1 MRFLTV
7 TYLINN
13 YGSVL
18 QAYALQNV
26 LKDNSAEPVIVKMKN
41 RPAGRKAKAKKYL
54 RVLKSGKNYTSS
66 VKLKMLL
73 QEGRFSEKEKK
84 IRRFI
89 NDRLSVLEVGS
100 AREAAREV
108 KDSDV
113 LLAGSDQIWTHITGP
128 NADWYTFKWP
138 GLSDDVKRVSYAASA
153 SLTELSDA
161 QKDEYHRAL
170 RDFSCVSFREQQSVD
185 LLRSYLSAPVRCDLD
200 PTLLFDKE
208 RWSEI
213 AAERIESSPYVFI
226 YMLRPDTRLIEMGKR
241 YAAEHNCKVIYT
253 GLMADNYSGVET
265 VCSAGAEEFLSY
277 IKYADAVITNSFH
290 GMAFSILFEKQFIS
304 VQLSST
310 NSRALNLLNKLGL
323 TDRQIKTTE
332 EISKLNEKIDYLPVK
347 ERLEA
352 ERASSLGY
360 IKQICSGE
368 IFKKPVKKSYFD
380 TGHSSDC
387 RGCTACSANC
397 PVNAISMTAENG
409 FVYPEIDEEKCIHC
423 NKCVKT
429 CEKTLRLKSESENTE
444 VYYGWHSDKDKRWQS
459 TSGGAFSSIVDAYTK
474 EYPEAWVYGAVYN
487 DEFYVIHTGTQDKN
501 VISDMCRSKYLQS
514 NIEGIYDEIKERI
527 KNKQRVLFSGTPCQV
542 AGLRAVT
549 GDSEYLL
556 TVDFI
561 CHGVSNPLYF
571 SEYIKGLGEKKNSP
585 VTSYSFRNKTDKLG
599 KKSYRLISLKYENG
613 DSELTDNDL
622 YVMSYKYRMFYRSSC
637 YNCEFARTERCSDIT
652 LGDFW
657 GLEKKIPALQSER
670 LKGIS
675 MVMLNTD
682 KARSFKDK
690 LSEFFE
696 SERFNGD
703 FTAYAHLFRPS
714 APCGIRMKEYSDEM
728 SFIDY
733 LSDTI
738 TPKMRMMYT
747 HPKAAWLLRRL

>member
-1 MRFLTV
+1 MTV

-26 LKDNSAEPVIVKMKN
+26 LKDNGAEPVIVKMKN

-89 NDRLSVLEVGS
+89 NDRLSVLEVS
-100 AREAAREV
+100 SVREAAREV

-153 SLTELSDA
+153 SRIELSDA

-200 PTLLFDKE
+200 PTLLLDKE

-347 ERLEA
+347 ERLKA
-352 ERASSLGY
+352 ERASSLEY

>member
-18 QAYALQNV
+18 QAYALQSV
-26 LKDNSAEPVIVKMKN
+26 IKDNSAEPVIIKIKN
-41 RPAGRKAKAKKYL
+41 KPAGRKAKIKKYL
-54 RVLKSGKNYTSS
+54 KALKPKDSYTRS
-66 VKLKMLL
+66 VKLKMVLR
-73 QEGRFSEKEKK
+73 EGRFSEKEKK
-84 IRRFI
+84 IKRFVKDHI
-89 NDRLSVLEVGS
+89 SVLEVNS
-100 AREAAREV
+100 PSEATREV
-108 KDSDV
+108 KESDV
-113 LLAGSDQIWTHITGP
+113 LLAGSDQIWAYITGK
-128 NADWYTFKWP
+128 NADWYTFRWP
-138 GLSDDVKRVSYAASA
+138 GLSDDIKRASYAASIGMNEVGD
-153 SLTELSDA
+153 SL
-161 QKDEYHRAL
+161 KDDYHRAL
-170 RDFSCVSFREQQSVD
+170 RDFSSVSFREQQSVD
-185 LLRSYLSAPVRCDLD
+185 ALGASLSAPVRCDLD
-200 PTLLFDKE
+200 PTLLIDKE

-226 YMLRPDTRLIEMGKR
+226 YMLRPDTRLIEMGKK

-265 VCSAGAEEFLSY
+265 VCSAGVEEFLSY

-290 GMAFSILFEKQFIS
+290 GMAFSILFEKQFAS
-304 VQLSST
+304 VQISRT
-310 NSRALNLLNKLGL
+310 NARALNLLSKLGL
-323 TDRQIKTTE
+323 SDRQIKTNE
-332 EISKLNEKIDYLPVK
+332 EITILDKKIDYVQVK
-347 ERLEA
+347 ERLDK

-360 IKQICSGE
+360 IRQLCSGE
-368 IFKKPVKKSYFD
+368 IFKEPVKKTYFD

-387 RGCTACSANC
+387 RGCTACSVNC
-397 PVNAISMTAENG
+397 PVNAISMIADNG

-429 CEKTLRLKSESENTE
+429 CEKTLKAKSKSENTE
-444 VYYGWHSDKDKRWQS
+444 VYYGWHRDEEKRWQS
-459 TSGGAFSSIVDAYTK
+459 TSGGAFGAIVDAYTK
-474 EYPEAWVYGAVYN
+474 EYPDAWVYGAVYN
-487 DEFYVIHTGTQDKN
+487 DRFYVVHTGTQDKN

-514 NIEGIYDEIKERI
+514 NVEGIFDEIKERI
-527 KNKQRVLFSGTPCQV
+527 NNKQHVLFSGTPCQV

-549 GDSEYLL
+549 GESEYLL

-571 SEYIKGLGEKKNSP
+571 SEYIKGLGERKNSP
-585 VTSYSFRNKTDKLG
+585 VTSYSFRNKVDKPG

-613 DSELTDNDL
+613 ESELTDKDL

-637 YNCEFARTERCSDIT
+637 YGCEFARMERCSDIT

-657 GLEKKIPALQSER
+657 GLEKKKPALQSER

-682 KARSFKDK
+682 KARAFNNK

-696 SERFNGD
+696 SKRFNGD
-703 FTAYAHLFRPS
+703 FTAYAHLFKPS
-714 APCGIRMKEYSDEM
+714 TSCSIKMKEYSDDK
-728 SFIDY
+728 SFIDC

-738 TPKMRMMYT
+738 TPKMRAMYL
-747 HPKAAWLLRRL
+747 HPKAARILKKL

>member
-1 MRFLTV
+1 MRVLTV

-18 QAYALQNV
+18 QAYALQNA
-26 LKDNSAEPVIVKMKN
+26 LKDNSAEPVIIKIKN
-41 RPAGRKAKAKKYL
+41 RPAGRKAKIKKYL
-54 RVLKSGKNYTSS
+54 KVFKPTKSYTSS
-66 VKLKMLL
+66 VKLKMIL
-73 QEGRFSEKEKK
+73 QEGRFIEKEKK
-84 IRRFI
+84 LKRFI
-89 NDRLSVLEVGS
+89 DEHISVIEVNS
-100 AREAAREV
+100 SKEAAREV
-108 KDSDV
+108 KDTDI
-113 LLAGSDQIWTHITGP
+113 LLAGSDQIWTYITGKT
-128 NADWYTFKWP
+128 ASWYTFRWP

-153 SLTELSDA
+153 GLSELSDN
-161 QKDEYHRAL
+161 QKDDYHRAL

-185 LLRSYLSAPVRCDLD
+185 LLGSSLSSPVRCDLD

-208 RWSEI
+208 KWSEL
-213 AAERIESSPYVFI
+213 AAERIESSPYVFV
-226 YMLRPDTRLIEMGKR
+226 YMLRPDTRLIEMGKK

-253 GLMADNYSGVET
+253 GLMADNYKGVET
-265 VCSAGAEEFLSY
+265 VCSAGVEEFLSY

-290 GMAFSILFEKQFIS
+290 GMAFSIQFEKQFVS

-310 NSRALNLLNKLGL
+310 NSRALNLLNKLDL
-323 TDRQIKTTE
+323 AHRQIKTIE
-332 EISKLNEKIDYLPVK
+332 EISVLNDKIDYIPVK
-347 ERLEA
+347 ERLAA
-352 ERASSLGY
+352 ERALSLGY

-368 IFKKPVKKSYFD
+368 VFDKPVKKSFFD

-397 PVNAISMTAENG
+397 PVNAISMIVKNG
-409 FVYPEIDEEKCIHC
+409 FVYPEIDDDKCIHC

-429 CEKTLRLKSESENTE
+429 CEKTLKTKSGTDNSE
-444 VYYGWHSDKDKRWQS
+444 VYYGWNSDKDIRWQS
-459 TSGGAFSSIVDAYTK
+459 TSGGAFRAIVDAYTK
-474 EYPEAWVYGAVYN
+474 EFPDAWVYGAVYN
-487 DEFYVIHTGTQDKN
+487 DKFYVVHTGTQDKN

-549 GDSEYLL
+549 GDTEYLL

-571 SEYIKGLGEKKNSP
+571 SEYIKGLGERKNSP
-585 VTSYSFRNKTDKLG
+585 VTSYSFRTKTDTLK

-613 DSELTDNDL
+613 TSELTDEDL

-637 YNCEFARTERCSDIT
+637 YNCEFACMERCSDIT

-675 MVMLNTD
+675 MMMLNTD
-682 KARSFKDK
+682 KARSFKNN
-690 LSEFFE
+690 LSEYFE
-696 SERFNGD
+696 MERYNGD
-703 FTAYAHLFRPS
+703 FTAYSHLFLPS
-714 APCGIRMKEYSDEM
+714 APCRIKMKEYSDDQ

-733 LSDTI
+733 ISDMI
-738 TPKMRMMYT
+738 TPKMRAMYT
-747 HPKAAWLLRRL
+747 YPKAAWLLRRL